1 MSTASKTYDRDYF
14 DRWYRKRAIQAPG
27 VLARKAALAVASA
40 EYYLGRPLR
49 SVIDVGC
56 GEGRWR
62 AALHALRPGIDY
74 LGIDSSEYAV
84 RRYGRSRNLRLARF
98 AQLDSLRF
106 GPSADLLV
114 CSDVLHYLPSA
125 ELKRG
130 LRGFAEM
137 CHGIAYVE
145 AFCRGD
151 DIEGDLDGYIA
162 RPASF
167 YRRALS
173 DAGFTDAGAQI
184 WLAAPVAADA
194 MALERA

>member
-1 MSTASKTYDRDYF
+1 MPTQKTYDRDYF
-14 DRWYRKRAIQAPG
+14 DRWYRRRGIQAPG
-27 VLARKAALAVASA
+27 VLARKAALAVATA

-62 AALHALRPGIDY
+62 AALHAIRPGIDY
-74 LGIDSSEYAV
+74 LGIDSSDYAV

-130 LRGFAEM
+130 ARGFAEM
-137 CHGIAYVE
+137 CHGVAFIE

-167 YRRALS
+167 YRRALNE
-173 DAGFTDAGAQI
+173 AGFTDAGAQI
-184 WLAAPVAADA
+184 WLAPAVAAEA

>member
-1 MSTASKTYDRDYF
+1 MPIAKAYDRDYF

-62 AALHALRPGIDY
+62 AALHAIRPGIDY

-130 LRGFAEM
+130 MSGFAEM
-137 CHGIAYVE
+137 CHGIAFIE

-173 DAGFTDAGAQI
+173 DAGFTDAGALI

>member
-1 MSTASKTYDRDYF
+1 MSASAKRYDRDYF
-14 DRWYRKRAIQAPG
+14 DRWYRKRTIQAPG
-27 VLARKAALAVASA
+27 VLARKAALAVAAA
-40 EYYLGRPLR
+40 EYALDRPLR

-62 AALHALRPGIDY
+62 AALHAIRPGIEY
-74 LGIDSSEYAV
+74 LGIDSSDYAV

-98 AQLDSLRF
+98 GQLDCLRF

-114 CSDVLHYLPSA
+114 CSDVLHYLPGA

-137 CHGIAYVE
+137 CHGVAFIE

-151 DIEGDLDGYIA
+151 AIEGDLDGYIA

-173 DAGFTDAGAQI
+173 AAGFHAAGAPM
-184 WLAAPVAADA
+184 WLAPAVAAEA

>member
-1 MSTASKTYDRDYF
+1 VPIAKTYDRDYF

-62 AALHALRPGIDY
+62 AALHAIRPGIDY

-137 CHGIAYVE
+137 CHGIAFIE

-173 DAGFTDAGAQI
+173 DARFTDAGAQI

>member
-1 MSTASKTYDRDYF
+1 MPIAKTYDRDYF

-49 SVIDVGC
+49 SVVDVGC

-62 AALHALRPGIDY
+62 AALHAIRPGIDY

-84 RRYGRSRNLRLARF
+84 RRYGRNRNLRLARF

-125 ELKRG
+125 EFKRG
-130 LRGFAEM
+130 LSGFAEM
-137 CHGIAYVE
+137 CHGIAFIE

-162 RPASF
+162 RPVSF

-184 WLAAPVAADA
+184 WLAAAIAAEA